1 MRLVFLT
8 NVFPNPWLPSKG
20 TFNRSLVRALAEQHA
35 VRVVCP
41 VGWLESGLRWPGRIP
56 RNPPG
61 TSDLAVTYPTFYY
74 PPKLARA
81 RYGSLMEWSLRH
93 EFEDIARNFKP
104 EGIVSYWVHPDG
116 EVAVKW
122 AQKLGVPS
130 VVMTGGSDVL
140 LLARHGARRERI
152 LRVLREADHV
162 VTVSDHLRRQLRTDG
177 ITEREIHV
185 VRRGIDNKTFRTG
198 DRREARRRLGIV
210 EDQPTIVGAGRLVPV
225 KGWELLIAAS
235 AVLHERG
242 RRFQCHIVG
251 GGALDGALRRSIRSL
266 GLDQVVHLHGS
277 RPQTELADWY
287 RAANVV
293 ALTSLSEGVPNVLL
307 EAMACGATV
316 ASTNVGGVKEVLDP
330 QHHALLDDRDPIA
343 FADALEQRLSN
354 PGVDPTSLSFQCED
368 WPTAAA
374 RVLSLFGRPS
384 GKTAE
389 PIGDSSRIG
398 RGTSTFVRGAD

>member
-1 MRLVFLT
+1 MRLLFLT
-8 NVFPNPWLPSKG
+8 NVFPNPWSPSKG
-20 TFNRSLVRALAEQHA
+20 TFNRSLVRAMAEQHA

-41 VGWLESGLRWPGRIP
+41 VGWLESGWGWPGRRP
-56 RNPPG
+56 KNPPG
-61 TSDLAVTYPTFYY
+61 TSDLAVTYPVFYY
-74 PPKLARA
+74 PPKLGRD
-81 RYGSLMEWSLRH
+81 RWGGLMDWSLRH
-93 EFEDIARNFKP
+93 EFRDIAEFFKP

-122 AQKLGVPS
+122 ARKLGIPS

-140 LLARHGARRERI
+140 LLARRGARRDRI

-177 ITEREIHV
+177 ITDREIHV
-185 VRRGIDNKTFRTG
+185 VRRGIDDTTFRPG

-225 KGWELLIAAS
+225 KGWELLIGACAE
-235 AVLHERG
+235 LHERG

-251 GGALDGALRRSIRSL
+251 GGSLDGALRRSIRSL

-277 RPQTELADWY
+277 RPQAELADWY

-316 ASTNVGGVKEVLDP
+316 VSTDVGGVKEVLDP
-330 QHHALLDDRDPIA
+330 RHHALLADRDPIA
-343 FADALEQRLSN
+343 CADALEKRLSN
-354 PGVDPTSLSFQCED
+354 PGVDPRELEFRSED
-368 WPTAAA
+368 WAAAAA
-374 RVLSLFGRPS
+374 RVVSLFGRPS
-384 GKTAE
+384 SRTAD

-398 RGTSTFVRGAD
+398 RRTSTFVRGAD